1 MARTENIQ
9 PRRQILDIWRAA
21 AQYVY
26 RGRSWQ
32 WDGLV
37 SSNSISD
44 AEQLLCLLLPATQM
58 SQLGLE
64 TPNNTPED
72 VLDAL
77 KALGDPVQI
86 PQVLIS
92 AMEEFLD
99 RYTKPDGVPDFSGGS
114 YFVPQSPQ
122 EELTVKQRDLDVIV
136 SYATSVSLCLATL
149 GFLTKYSENPLRGT
163 WAKRVES
170 IQTRVQFR
178 LTAALTGLMRGFT
191 MNPIVLDDRE
201 GRNLIE
207 TLNQGL
213 GSERAVITEF
223 NDQMKS
229 VRGRL
234 REARLGVVRAEEL
247 DNPNLL
253 FEIGWTW
260 GIASD
265 APIFKLDL
273 NEPAEITG
281 VQQTGYALSKPY
293 LYFTLVALDAIE
305 QLDSERTRVLGLLD
319 ERQLRLANALI
330 TRRDLTQMYW
340 SRLARFDK
348 TRWPLEDLPWKTV
361 DGQESDYYSLLV
373 SAVLI
378 QDLRTRDANEDDLR
392 RLEPLL
398 TELAGRLRITRR
410 PLINDPVLAMHA
422 PGMGITLDGS
432 ELLGPLMQWQVSDF
446 SPLLLKRTVQVAG
459 LTTDAVVRDKLL
471 SLAALVWRHMAARR
485 YIKGPAAGLW
495 DYPTGEY
502 SELPET
508 GEQPAWYMTYRVTEA
523 LVTAAATQ
531 TSRLTRNEGLTTQA
545 VAMVSEAE
553 YLLNQELMSTEASN
567 TPLQRTLQELRVS
580 MDRAKELAYD
590 KPSTAIALSIT
601 VVTQLDKIELGRLD
615 AKQGL

>member
-1 MARTENIQ
+1 
-9 PRRQILDIWRAA
+9 
-21 AQYVY
+21 V
-26 RGRSWQ
+26 
-32 WDGLV
+32 
-37 SSNSISD
+37 
-44 AEQLLCLLLPATQM
+44 
-58 SQLGLE
+58 LE
-64 TPNNTPED
+64 H
-72 VLDAL
+72 
-77 KALGDPVQI
+77 
-86 PQVLIS
+86 
-92 AMEEFLD
+92 
-99 RYTKPDGVPDFSGGS
+99 
-114 YFVPQSPQ
+114 
-122 EELTVKQRDLDVIV
+122 
-136 SYATSVSLCLATL
+136 
-149 GFLTKYSENPLRGT
+149 
-163 WAKRVES
+163 
-170 IQTRVQFR
+170 
-178 LTAALTGLMRGFT
+178 
-191 MNPIVLDDRE
+191 RE

-223 NDQMKS
+223 NEQMKT
-229 VRGRL
+229 VRSRL

-265 APIFKLDL
+265 APTFKLDL
-273 NEPAEITG
+273 NESPEITG

-378 QDLRTRDANEDDLR
+378 QDLRTREANEDDLR

-459 LTTDAVVRDKLL
+459 LTTDAVVRDKLFI
-471 SLAALVWRHMAARR
+471 LAALVWKHMAARR